1 MLHSLPGPYWTHV
14 LFTWKPKEGLK
25 VYVNGTLSTSDPS
38 GKVSH
43 TYGDPH
49 VNLVIGSEQDQ
60 TKRYENG
67 AFDEFI
73 IWERA
78 LTPDEINMYFTA
90 AVGQC
95 AGRLWVDLGC
105 APRDAQHPRHPS
117 APQVLV
123 MADARGVLMNL
134 ISIVMFL
141 NTCSPR

>member
-1 MLHSLPGPYWTHV
+1 MHLHSLPGPYWTHV
-14 LFTWKPKEGLK
+14 LFTWKSKEGLK

-43 TYGDPH
+43 TYGEPH

-60 TKRYENG
+60 TKRYENE

-78 LTPDEINMYFTA
+78 LTPDEVKMYFTA

-95 AGRLWVDLGC
+95 VGRLWVDLGS
-105 APRDAQHPRHPS
+105 PS
-117 APQVLV
+117 PFSPPAHVR
-123 MADARGVLMNL
+123 ADVRCVLMNL
-134 ISIVMFL
+134 LSIVMFL